1 MKERSKISVYLTRD
15 EKGWLKSLA
24 RKNRRSMS
32 NQARDILLKD
42 YKQISSLSKK
52 EKKNEVSITD

>member
-1 MKERSKISVYLTRD
+1 MKERSKISVYLTQE
-15 EKGWLKSLA
+15 EKSWLKSLA

-52 EKKNEVSITD
+52 GEKE

>member
-1 MKERSKISVYLTRD
+1 MKERSKISVYLTQE
-15 EKGWLKSLA
+15 EKDWLKRLA

-42 YKQISSLSKK
+42 CKQISSLSKK
-52 EKKNEVSITD
+52 GEKE